1 MAKIQVLR
9 LLKREVNIALIKQL
23 ILDYEDF
30 KDIPNINIYNVLDN
44 KYQLSFKNEED
55 EYHDHIGI

>member
-23 ILDYEDF
+23 IADYEDY

-55 EYHDHIGI
+55 EYSDHIGI

>member
-23 ILDYEDF
+23 IADYEDY

-44 KYQLSFKNEED
+44 RYELSFKNEED
-55 EYHDHIGI
+55 EYSEHIGI

>member
-23 ILDYEDF
+23 IADYEDY

-55 EYHDHIGI
+55 EYSDHLGI

>member
-23 ILDYEDF
+23 IADYEDF

>member
-1 MAKIQVLR
+1 MAKTQVLR

-23 ILDYEDF
+23 IADYEDF

-55 EYHDHIGI
+55 EYSDHIGI

>member
-23 ILDYEDF
+23 IADYEDF

-55 EYHDHIGI
+55 EYSDHIGI

>member
-23 ILDYEDF
+23 IADYEDY
-30 KDIPNINIYNVLDN
+30 KDIPNLNIYNVLDN

-55 EYHDHIGI
+55 EYSDHLGI

>member
-9 LLKREVNIALIKQL
+9 LLKRDVNIALIKQL
-23 ILDYEDF
+23 IADYEDF

>member
-9 LLKREVNIALIKQL
+9 LLKRDVNIALIKQL
-23 ILDYEDF
+23 IADYEDF

-55 EYHDHIGI
+55 EYYDHIGI

>member
-9 LLKREVNIALIKQL
+9 LLKKEVNIALIKQL
-23 ILDYEDF
+23 ILDYEDY
-30 KDIPNINIYNVLDN
+30 KDLPNVNIYNMLDN

-55 EYHDHIGI
+55 EYKDHIGI

>member
-9 LLKREVNIALIKQL
+9 LLKRDVNIALIKQL

>member
-23 ILDYEDF
+23 IADYEDY

-44 KYQLSFKNEED
+44 RYELSFKNDED
-55 EYHDHIGI
+55 EYSEHIGI

>member
-23 ILDYEDF
+23 IADYEDY
-30 KDIPNINIYNVLDN
+30 KDIPNINIFNVLDN
-44 KYQLSFKNEED
+44 RYELSFKNEED
-55 EYHDHIGI
+55 EYSDHLGI

>member
-23 ILDYEDF
+23 IADYEDF

-55 EYHDHIGI
+55 EYSEHIGI

>member
-23 ILDYEDF
+23 IADYEDF

-44 KYQLSFKNEED
+44 RYELSFKNDED
-55 EYHDHIGI
+55 EYSEHIGI

>member
-1 MAKIQVLR
+1 MAKTQVLR

-23 ILDYEDF
+23 IADYEDY
-30 KDIPNINIYNVLDN
+30 KDIPNLNIYNVLDN

-55 EYHDHIGI
+55 EYSDHLGI

>member
-9 LLKREVNIALIKQL
+9 LLKRDVNIALIKQL
-23 ILDYEDF
+23 IADYEDF

-55 EYHDHIGI
+55 EYSDHIGI